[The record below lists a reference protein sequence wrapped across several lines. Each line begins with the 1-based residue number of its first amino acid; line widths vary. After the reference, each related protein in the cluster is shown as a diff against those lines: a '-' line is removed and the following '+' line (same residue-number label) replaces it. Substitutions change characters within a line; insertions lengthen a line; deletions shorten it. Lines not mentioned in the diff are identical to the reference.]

1 MKDWIILTIA
11 VSVLSSVFS
20 FLLSEGEMKRA
31 FRVLSGAVIAFVML
45 FPLMDLNEV
54 LTSFDTESLK
64 ENFSSSFNDENDE
77 VLYAAVKTGYENLL
91 IEHIAEEFLCVK
103 DINVYISSENDGY
116 CLDSVEIVLCEKTD
130 SYRQIEDKIYKIT
143 GSDCEVIFINGY

>member
-20 FLLSEGEMKRA
+20 FLLSEGEMKKA

-130 SYRQIEDKIYKIT
+130 SYRQIEDKIYEIT
-143 GSDCEVIFINGY
+143 GSDCEVLFINGY

>member
-20 FLLSEGEMKRA
+20 FLLSEGEMKKA

-64 ENFSSSFNDENDE
+64 ESFSSSFNDENDE

-116 CLDSVEIVLCEKTD
+116 CLDSLEIV
-130 SYRQIEDKIYKIT
+130 
-143 GSDCEVIFINGY
+143 

>member
-20 FLLSEGEMKRA
+20 FLLSEGEMKKA

-64 ENFSSSFNDENDE
+64 ESFSSSFNDENDE

-143 GSDCEVIFINGY
+143 GSDCEVFFINGY

>member
-1 MKDWIILTIA
+1 MKDWIILTIS

-20 FLLSEGEMKRA
+20 FLLSEGEMKKA

-54 LTSFDTESLK
+54 LTPFDTESLK
-64 ENFSSSFNDENDE
+64 ENFSSSFNDESDE

-143 GSDCEVIFINGY
+143 GSDCEVFFINGY